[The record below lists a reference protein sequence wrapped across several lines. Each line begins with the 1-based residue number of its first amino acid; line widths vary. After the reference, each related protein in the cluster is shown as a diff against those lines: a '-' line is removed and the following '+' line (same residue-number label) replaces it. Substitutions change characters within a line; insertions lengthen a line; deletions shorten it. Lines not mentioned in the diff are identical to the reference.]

1 MAVPARPL
9 VDKSDSM
16 VSQQFSSHVVSFE
29 KSLVSTN
36 NVFVYVAPGG
46 YVHPCCSK
54 ALPVTKLWEGS
65 PPKEACTVRGA
76 HVGDK
81 MMGMYSSA
89 RKFGLVTL
97 WEVRDMHEQP
107 WQCASSYSLTCY
119 PIAPLTS
126 PSSSLFLED
135 DWPRKLVFFTF
146 FNHILIRTNYCS
158 QRIFLKIVVTNFY
171 RV

>member
-1 MAVPARPL
+1 M
-9 VDKSDSM
+9 
-16 VSQQFSSHVVSFE
+16 
-29 KSLVSTN
+29 
-36 NVFVYVAPGG
+36 
-46 YVHPCCSK
+46 
-54 ALPVTKLWEGS
+54 
-65 PPKEACTVRGA
+65 RGP

-126 PSSSLFLED
+126 LISSLFLED
-135 DWPRKLVFFTF
+135 DRPSKLVFFTF
-146 FNHILIRTNYCS
+146 FNHTGPIIARREY
-158 QRIFLKIVVTNFY
+158 F
-171 RV
+171 